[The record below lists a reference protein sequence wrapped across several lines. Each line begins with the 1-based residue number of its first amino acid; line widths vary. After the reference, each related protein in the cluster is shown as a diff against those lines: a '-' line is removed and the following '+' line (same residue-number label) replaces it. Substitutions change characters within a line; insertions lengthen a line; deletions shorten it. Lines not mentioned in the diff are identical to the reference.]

1 MGQPVTVIQ
10 KPSSS
15 HGRIRFEVNR
25 PLSGMGHESYKAG
38 DEVLGDRPVDLVAQK
53 FLATGNVA
61 ALHINGNV
69 ITVELAEHSD
79 GAGLKEI
86 LEDLFTYY
94 RPGVEV
100 PTIESFG

>member
-25 PLSGMGHESYKAG
+25 PLSGMGHERYVKG
-38 DEVLGDRPVDLVAQK
+38 DEVLGDRPVDLVGQR
-53 FLATGNVA
+53 FLATGDVDA
-61 ALHINGNV
+61 VHINGNV
-69 ITVELAEHSD
+69 ITVEVGEHSD

-100 PTIESFG
+100 PSFDA